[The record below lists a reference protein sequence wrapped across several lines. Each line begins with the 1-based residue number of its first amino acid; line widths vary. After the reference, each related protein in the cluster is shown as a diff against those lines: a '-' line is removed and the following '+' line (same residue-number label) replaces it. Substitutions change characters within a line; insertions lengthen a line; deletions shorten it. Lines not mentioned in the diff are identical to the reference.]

1 MPDKENNENLACNLE
16 ASQKI
21 NELEL
26 EDSKVFDDGGVAT
39 APLLQVNKVN
49 GDDESIGLDSKER
62 DLESNVSLS
71 SENTL
76 RLDKEYKDLESRD
89 LESSISD
96 STILDSVSLDSNDLD
111 SKAKA
116 LFLEENLN
124 AHKSLENDLNL
135 QGISLALQQRLNTQD
150 TMHLNHIHTPYIDF
164 SSNNHTLKQI
174 RPSLKQPSSNENIAH
189 SNDKDSIQA
198 QDYNNLNIANNIPS
212 KKENPSQTKSSTKP
226 AIYTLDDTPHDTAEK
241 KDTKKHK
248 KKAKKKGNP
257 LLRLIIFFVVILSVT
272 IIGYKILANGIS
284 FQNLKFGNIT
294 IYNAFLQLQN
304 KLILE
309 IDSIDLSTLS
319 NNESKDNT
327 QETRPFNE
335 ILQNT
340 IQYTQRT
347 LYILSYFERLNIKEL
362 VLPNNHKW
370 SIDYTDTNYRIQ
382 GALFDADFAINN
394 NHNNIHLD
402 INKFQLKTLPLHFEG
417 NLNFS
422 VPKKQLSFNL
432 EAIKDDDNEKIM
444 LSGDTNFNEIN
455 INAKSSPLNNLA
467 IIKPFIDN
475 IQNPKLKKTLQDWLF
490 NNIKYDNL
498 HLSNLA
504 MRINLDDIG
513 NTLLHNTQAEIIVE
527 KPEVTLAKGVK
538 PILAEQAVITFKD
551 TDLKITPINATFAG
565 MNLAQ
570 SEVLIANMPHSD
582 VIIELH
588 GKNVRFDSNLAKLLE
603 HYGVVLPIMQQSL
616 AQNTKKSKQTKI
628 KTESKN
634 TKKTLDSAINT
645 TEDAV
650 TKALQTKQTLNTEQ
664 TTQTNTNEKQAQIA
678 TNENLYEKILEL
690 NPQTTLTNELLH
702 NPNLTKSST
711 KETTSMH
718 LQIAIRHNKKIPTH
732 PLFSLQGIIQAQNTS
747 LKLYDIPLQANNLNI
762 ALDITPQQKLVYIN
776 GERVKWQRLIDA
788 NVNVLLDINKQN
800 IQANTYIHKAI
811 LNTHNLQDLR
821 LAPNK
826 PTIHLPSPNNENLKV
841 NNNDSKIALHVK
853 NLYDIKKQKKINR
866 PTPQED
872 PKDSIQNNIAQHSGI
887 YLEESMPYSNTQK
900 ILKYFDEYSIQRT
913 NMQTPNNSISSDSH
927 KLLEDARKQQ
937 LQNKELSPEVIKSLP
952 KQNIKDD
959 GERAKEDDK
968 VLKDLKNNPVWNDL
982 KIRSKKTQPFKQ
994 LSTKELTELAKQAIE
1009 KEKDSFMLDQDFL
1022 NIKNANIHLNLSFA
1036 NNKIVLDVP
1045 ALSLH
1050 LESGKNLQLS
1060 IAKIENILQFSP
1072 LAQYYGITHGDFSL
1086 QTTPYPK
1093 TKQESFKSI
1102 DFTLNLTKL
1111 KHPLYTIKHERVT
1124 DLNLKGHL
1132 QDNSIVVLVNDDID
1146 FKSQDS
1152 LSMLRM
1158 KGYRI
1163 DIDEAMQSKIPFF
1176 IDLFKDKQ
1184 KDALPYSEAAILQE
1198 LKFIAIKNKL
1208 RKQMNIKPTDF
1219 NIIGQDLQFSFLGYT
1234 APFDSVNI
1242 RFIDNRIVV
1251 DGQYGKGILNAS
1263 LIKDNVY
1270 VKAKNFSGDFI
1281 NIILAS
1287 AKGGKKMLN
1296 GGAFSLD
1303 GIYRGGILNASIEL
1317 QNTAL
1322 IDFKSVQNIF
1332 ALIDTVP
1339 SLFMFKD
1346 PHISAKGYQVN
1357 YGKVIFAINSDYV
1370 GLQNVFLLGSSMDIN
1385 GQGII
1390 DIDTQEMNVNLN
1402 ISTIKNLSKFINK
1415 IPIIGYLIL
1424 GREGQISTNLILS
1437 GKYSDPK
1444 VNITLAADIIKAPF
1458 NILRRVFPVEMLVN
1472 SSKDEEEMILY

>member
-1 MPDKENNENLACNLE
+1 MPDKENNEKLGCSLE

-39 APLLQVNKVN
+39 APLLQVNEIEDN
-49 GDDESIGLDSKER
+49 DESIRPDSKER
-62 DLESNVSLS
+62 DLESSG
-71 SENTL
+71 
-76 RLDKEYKDLESRD
+76 LDK
-89 LESSISD
+89 LESSPTD
-96 STILDSVSLDSNDLD
+96 SLNLD
-111 SKAKA
+111 SKAKD

-135 QGISLALQQRLNTQD
+135 QEISLTLQQRLNTQD
-150 TMHLNHIHTPYIDF
+150 AIHLNHIHTPYTEF
-164 SSNNHTLKQI
+164 SNSNHTLKQI

-189 SNDKDSIQA
+189 SNDKDSMPA
-198 QDYNNLNIANNIPS
+198 QDSNHLNIANNIPN
-212 KKENPSQTKSSTKP
+212 KKENPSQTESSTKP
-226 AIYTLDDTPHDTAEK
+226 AIYALDDTPHDTIEK
-241 KDTKKHK
+241 KDTKKQK
-248 KKAKKKGNP
+248 KKTKKKGNP
-257 LLRLIIFFVVILSVT
+257 LLRLIMFFVVILSIT

-284 FQNLKFGNIT
+284 FQNLKFGNIA
-294 IYNAFLQLQN
+294 IRNAFLQLQN

-309 IDSIDLSTLS
+309 IESIDLSTLS

-327 QETRPFNE
+327 QETKPFNE

-370 SIDYTDTNYRIQ
+370 SIDYTDTNYRVQ

-432 EAIKDDDNEKIM
+432 EAIKDDDNNEKIM
-444 LSGDTNFNEIN
+444 LSGDTDFNEIN

-467 IIKPFIDN
+467 IIKPFIDD
-475 IQNPKLKKTLQDWLF
+475 IQNPKLKKTLRDWLF
-490 NNIKYDNL
+490 NNIKYESL

-513 NTLLHNTQAEIIVE
+513 NTLLRNTQAEIIVE

-538 PILAEQAVITFKD
+538 PILAEQAAITFKD
-551 TDLKITPINATFAG
+551 SNLKITPTNATFAG
-565 MNLAQ
+565 MNLAH
-570 SEVLIANMPHSD
+570 SEVLIANMPSSD

-616 AQNTKKSKQTKI
+616 AQNTKKSKQTKT

-664 TTQTNTNEKQAQIA
+664 TTQTNINEKQTQIA

-747 LKLYDIPLQANNLNI
+747 LKLYDIPLKANNLNI
-762 ALDITPQQKLVYIN
+762 ALDITPQQKIVYIN

-826 PTIHLPSPNNENLKV
+826 PITHLPSPNNENLKA
-841 NNNDSKIALHVK
+841 NSNDSKVALLTK
-853 NLYDIKKQKKINR
+853 DLYDTKNQKKINH
-866 PTPQED
+866 PTPHKS
-872 PKDSIQNNIAQHSGI
+872 PKDSIHNNIAQNSGI

-900 ILKYFDEYSIQRT
+900 ILKYFNDYSIQQT
-913 NMQTPNNSISSDSH
+913 NMQTPNNSISGDSH

-937 LQNKELSPEVIKSLP
+937 LQNKELSPEVIKALP
-952 KQNIKDD
+952 KKNIKDD

-1009 KEKDSFMLDQDFL
+1009 KEKDAFMLDQDFL

-1036 NNKIVLDVP
+1036 NNKIILDVP

-1050 LESGKNLQLS
+1050 LESGKNLQLN

-1219 NIIGQDLQFSFLGYT
+1219 NIIGEDLQFSFLGYT

-1303 GIYRGGILNASIEL
+1303 GIYRGGILNASLEL

-1415 IPIIGYLIL
+1415 IPIIGYLVL